1 MPFVMNGE
9 LLKTTMAVELSTEAV
24 KFEGAPGA
32 VIEYVM
38 KPIIHMH
45 NERKHVLFVQNSPN
59 SSVQI
64 RPVKKNSADISASLN
79 SF

>member
-1 MPFVMNGE
+1 MPFVMNEE
-9 LLKTTMAVELSTEAV
+9 LLKTMMAVELSTEAV

-32 VIEYVM
+32 VIEYLM

-45 NERKHVLFVQNSPN
+45 NERKYVLLVQNSPN

-64 RPVKKNSADISASLN
+64 RPGIWASLR